1 MKILY
6 NFQCRDCK
14 ESFEKLTEYTQVS
27 TCPLCG
33 EVADKLITAPTIK
46 LEGHTGSF
54 PGAAWAWEKKHIEQT
69 KKEIKEAKEL

>member
-1 MKILY
+1 MKRLFD
-6 NFQCRDCK
+6 FQCRDCK

-33 EVADKLITAPTIK
+33 AEADKIITAPRIS
-46 LEGHTGSF
+46 LEGITGSF